1 MQAGSNASG
10 AAAATV
16 LPAEGSSS
24 GCDAVC
30 YDLPTC
36 HSALPAGRV
45 RRKEAANI
53 AKMNLIRGTNMAL
66 QFAVL
71 PIAAFITFSV
81 VRRIVPHGHS
91 PCQES
96 DACARRPDA

>member
-1 MQAGSNASG
+1 MPCTPISQGL
-10 AAAATV
+10 V
-16 LPAEGSSS
+16 LR
-24 GCDAVC
+24 
-30 YDLPTC
+30 
-36 HSALPAGRV
+36 AGRV

-81 VRRIVPHGHS
+81 VRHS
-91 PCQES
+91 
-96 DACARRPDA
+96 CASQTAAPSGQHMLAVVLPAASFT